1 MTIKTVIKFF
11 RPLLIVMMRSW
22 WYITRPKTSG
32 ALVVIRHNEEILLV
46 KTTYGYAYG
55 LPGGGIKK
63 NETPIDAARREA
75 LEEVGIVLKDLHPLP
90 SCITSE
96 EYKED
101 TVYSFYTTVASK
113 DFILDKLEIDLAE
126 WHPIT
131 QLPKVGTV
139 TEKIIQLYLIDR
151 KILELNKKV
160 LTVNRI
166 FTLDS

>member
-11 RPLLIVMMRSW
+11 RPLLIIMMRSW

-32 ALVVIRHNEEILLV
+32 ALVVIQHNEEILLV

-63 NETPIDAARREA
+63 GETPVEAARREA
-75 LEEVGIVLKDLHPLP
+75 LEEVGIVLKNLHPLP
-90 SCITSE
+90 SFVTHE

-113 DFILDKLEIDLAE
+113 DFRLDRLEIDCAE

-131 QLPKVGTV
+131 QLPKLGIV
-139 TEKIIQLYLIDR
+139 TEKIIHAYLTSI
-151 KILELNKKV
+151 
-160 LTVNRI
+160 
-166 FTLDS
+166 